1 MIHPSAY
8 VSPKAK
14 IADSACIGP
23 WCLVDDF
30 AEIGENVV
38 LESRVHVHSHVKIG
52 AGTFVFDGASLGN
65 APQDMK
71 FRGEETTL
79 EIGAR
84 TKIREY
90 VTVHRG
96 TSVSGKTFIG
106 NDVLL
111 MAYVHVAHDC
121 VIENGA
127 VISNGVQLG
136 GHVHVGE
143 FANIGGTSGVAQN
156 CRIGTF
162 SFVGASL
169 KVDKDVPPYVKALG
183 NPLRFAGVNLHAL
196 RKFPVRFPENRIVE
210 IERLYREF
218 FHSKET
224 VDECAKKMA
233 KSEDFVIR
241 EFFSKEN
248 IRVIR

>member
-1 MIHPSAY
+1 
-8 VSPKAK
+8 
-14 IADSACIGP
+14 
-23 WCLVDDF
+23 
-30 AEIGENVV
+30 
-38 LESRVHVHSHVKIG
+38 
-52 AGTFVFDGASLGN
+52 
-65 APQDMK
+65 MK
-71 FRGEETTL
+71 FSGEETTL
-79 EIGAR
+79 EIGSR

-106 NDVLL
+106 DDVLL

-121 VIENGA
+121 VVENGA

-136 GHVHVGE
+136 GHVHIGE

-156 CRIGTF
+156 CRIGAF

-183 NPLRFAGVNLHAL
+183 DPLRFAGVNLHAL
-196 RKFPVRFPENRIVE
+196 RKFPDRFPEKRLVE

-224 VDECAKKMA
+224 VSECAKKMA
-233 KSEDFVIR
+233 ESEDTAIR
-241 EFFSKEN
+241 DFFSKEN